1 VSVDG
6 LRLVPFGP
14 EHLDELAGWLEDP
27 DLLRFTRVPEPVPP
41 GFARTWHRRYV
52 DRRAAGT
59 GDAFAAVDA
68 DDRMLALGFAPTVD
82 RAAREAELGYAVAPG
97 ARGRGIATWTLS
109 AMTRWAFDS
118 GVLRAYLYVDVD
130 NHASNRVAA
139 KVGYVREGV
148 LRSLHLKG
156 DLRSDTVLW
165 SRLPS
170 DP

>member
-1 VSVDG
+1 MSDDG

-14 EHLDELAGWLEDP
+14 EHLDELTVWLADP

-41 GFARTWHRRYV
+41 GFARTWHGRYV
-52 DRRAAGT
+52 DRRVAGT
-59 GDAFAAVDA
+59 GDAFAAVDGGG
-68 DDRMLALGFAPTVD
+68 RLLALGFAPAID
-82 RAAREAELGYAVAPG
+82 RAAREAELGYVVAPT
-97 ARGRGIATWTLS
+97 ARDRGVATWTLV
-109 AMTRWAFDS
+109 ALTRWAFET
-118 GVLRAYLYVDVD
+118 GILRAYLYVDVD

-139 KVGYVREGV
+139 KAGYVREGV

-156 DLRSDTVLW
+156 DVRTDTVLW